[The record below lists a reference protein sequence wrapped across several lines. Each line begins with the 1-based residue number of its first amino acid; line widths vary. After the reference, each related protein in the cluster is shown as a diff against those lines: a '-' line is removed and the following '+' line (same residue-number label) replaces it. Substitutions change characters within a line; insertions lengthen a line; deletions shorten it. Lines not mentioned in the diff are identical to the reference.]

1 MHKEEVIDFLKEK
14 DEDESNDSYWFSS
27 GEDENS
33 DESTG
38 STKFNQSQSINS
50 DESFTLENKKIPKE
64 ANYRLTMWAAN
75 THYEVV
81 KEVSKFHLGYHLTK
95 NSRANW
101 DIAWW
106 DGPIPMQILNKM

>member
-1 MHKEEVIDFLKEK
+1 
-14 DEDESNDSYWFSS
+14 
-27 GEDENS
+27 
-33 DESTG
+33 
-38 STKFNQSQSINS
+38 
-50 DESFTLENKKIPKE
+50 
-64 ANYRLTMWAAN
+64 MWAAN

-95 NSRANW
+95 NSRSNW